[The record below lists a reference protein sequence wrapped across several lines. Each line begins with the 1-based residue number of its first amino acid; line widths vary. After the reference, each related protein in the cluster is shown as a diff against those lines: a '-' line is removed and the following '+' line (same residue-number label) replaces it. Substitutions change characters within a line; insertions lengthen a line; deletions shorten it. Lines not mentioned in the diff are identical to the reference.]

1 MKSAP
6 PLSFEGWTFDSKVY
20 EPRLPGV
27 VMSNVVTEIEDPVAI
42 IRLNRPEKLNAFTFT
57 MIEEIRSAIERAASD
72 DRVVGIVI
80 TGTGRAFSAGLD
92 AGDLERS
99 TREGAPELEAEVSAE
114 ELPALF
120 SYILRISKPVI
131 AAINGVTAGGGFV
144 LAMMCDL
151 RFASETAGFT
161 TVFSK
166 RGLIAEHGTSWLLPR
181 MLGVSRALDLL
192 WSSRRIDAS
201 EALRV
206 GLVDRVTSPDR
217 LIDEAKAYVRDLAA
231 NVSPRSIAVI
241 KSQIYRHLSEG
252 MAPAIHDADRLMKQ
266 ALEHPDAK
274 EGVESL
280 LEKRPPHFQRWHG
293 GKV

>member
-1 MKSAP
+1 
-6 PLSFEGWTFDSKVY
+6 
-20 EPRLPGV
+20 
-27 VMSNVVTEIEDPVAI
+27 MSNVISEIDDPVAI

-72 DRVVGIVI
+72 DRVVGIVL

-92 AGDLERS
+92 AGDLKRS
-99 TREGAPELEAEVSAE
+99 TREGAPGPKGEVSAE

-120 SYILRISKPVI
+120 SFILRVSKPVI
-131 AAINGVTAGGGFV
+131 AAVNGVTAGGGFV

-151 RFASETAGFT
+151 RFASESASFT

-181 MLGVSRALDLL
+181 IVGVSRALDLL
-192 WSSRRIDAS
+192 WSSRRIDAA

-206 GLVDRVTSPDR
+206 GLVDRVISPDK
-217 LIDEAKAYVRDLAA
+217 LVDEAKAYVRDLAA

-241 KSQIYRHLSEG
+241 KSQVYRHLSEG
-252 MAPAIHDADRLMKQ
+252 MAPAIRDADLLMKQ

-280 LEKRPPHFQRWHG
+280 LEKRPPRFQRWHG
-293 GKV
+293 GKA

>member
-1 MKSAP
+1 MA
-6 PLSFEGWTFDSKVY
+6 
-20 EPRLPGV
+20 
-27 VMSNVVTEIEDPVAI
+27 NVITEIEDPVAI
-42 IRLNRPEKLNAFTFT
+42 IRLDRPEKLNAFTFT
-57 MIEEIRSAIERAASD
+57 MVEEIRSAIERAASD

-92 AGDLERS
+92 SGDLKRS
-99 TREGAPELEAEVSAE
+99 TQEGTPAPDAEVSAE

-120 SYILRISKPVI
+120 SYILRVSKPVI
-131 AAINGVTAGGGFV
+131 AAVNGVTAGGGFV

-151 RFASETAGFT
+151 RFASETASFT

-181 MLGVSRALDLL
+181 MVGVSRALDLL
-192 WSSRRIDAS
+192 WSSRRIDAA

-206 GLVDRVTSPDR
+206 GLVDRVVPPDK
-217 LIDEAKAYVRDLAA
+217 LIDEARAYVRDLAA
-231 NVSPRSIAVI
+231 NISPRSIAVI

-252 MAPAIHDADRLMKQ
+252 MAPAIRDADQSMKQ

-280 LEKRPPHFQRWHG
+280 LEKRPPRFQRWHG
-293 GKV
+293 GKA

>member
-1 MKSAP
+1 
-6 PLSFEGWTFDSKVY
+6 
-20 EPRLPGV
+20 
-27 VMSNVVTEIEDPVAI
+27 MSNVITEIEDPVAI

-57 MIEEIRSAIERAASD
+57 MIEEIRSAIERVASD
-72 DRVVGIVI
+72 QRAVGIVI

-92 AGDLERS
+92 SGDLKRS
-99 TREGAPELEAEVSAE
+99 TREGAPEPDGEVSAE

-120 SYILRISKPVI
+120 SFILRVSKPVI
-131 AAINGVTAGGGFV
+131 AAVNGVTAGGGFV

-151 RFASETAGFT
+151 RFASESASFT

-181 MLGVSRALDLL
+181 IVGVSRALDLL
-192 WSSRRIDAS
+192 WSSRRIDAP
-201 EALRV
+201 EALRM
-206 GLVDRVTSPDR
+206 GFVDRVIPPEK
-217 LIDEAKAYVRDLAA
+217 LIEDTKAYIRDLAA

-252 MAPAIHDADRLMKQ
+252 MAPAIHDADALMKQ

-280 LEKRPPHFQRWHG
+280 LEKRAPKFQRWHG
-293 GKV
+293 GKA